1 MSDQNFNINRNIKD
15 KLDSHEFDFNPA
27 AWDNMNGLLDGKRT
41 PDKSYFKTKIFIA
54 MTTLLFLL
62 AFLLWQDGAA
72 DGGRQTTDRGSQS
85 AVQNP
90 QSTVSSSQSSVPG
103 SQSSLR
109 QTGDGAAQM
118 TVFQPKAHSPAKY
131 TPPSTVNRA
140 PSTEP
145 LPNSPFTIHH
155 SPLFD
160 STFFEK
166 IAARLS
172 LFNRHYA
179 PEKVYLQFDRTF
191 FEPGEAIWFN
201 AYVRDAN
208 SLKASGKSEI
218 LYAELLAPNG
228 SVLNQITLLANG
240 GTAAGDFQL
249 DAAAPGGMYK
259 VKAYTNWQRNSG
271 DAFERDIQVQ
281 ASVLPRLRME
291 LEFQRKAYGP
301 GDVVEAKLDLNT
313 LANEPLSSQSFSG
326 TASLEGQVFTQIKG
340 TTDGGGRA
348 MVKFDLPKKLTTN
361 DGLLNVMIQY
371 NGQTESISRSIPI
384 VLNKID
390 LQFLPEGGDMVAGL
404 PASVAFKA
412 LNEFGK
418 PADVEGKIFNSKGV
432 EIHTFRSYH
441 QGMGAFEFTPATGEA
456 YTAKLTKPE
465 GISETYQL
473 PEALPRG
480 FTLQVSPPLTSHASP
495 LTSDTLMV
503 EVSSTEDE
511 PLNVALVS
519 RGEIYFTQTL
529 RPVAGAHL
537 VKIPTASIPIG
548 VAQVTL
554 FDSREIPRAERLV
567 FLNPHKKLN
576 VEIKTDKE
584 QYLPRE
590 KVQLKVKVT
599 DERGLPMPGQF
610 SLAVVDDNLLTFA
623 DDKQGHILAN
633 LLLESELK
641 GEVVE
646 PNFYF
651 EPKEKHPEK
660 NELLALDYLMMT
672 QGWRR
677 FSWEELLW
685 EAPVAMGYEEEK
697 AVTVGRVLDNQNRPI
712 PNLKVF
718 VEGTKARTV
727 TDEQG
732 YFTLDT
738 MFANLRYAVEVDNK
752 RQQLTH
758 FLDANSSNPQIR
770 LPFNYSTQ
778 NPKPTALILKDLS
791 RQGLASLQGMV
802 RDGDNGQ
809 PIIFGTVAVYKNR
822 TLITGTETDL
832 DGFYSL
838 NELEPGKY
846 DIVFSYT
853 GYNESKVEGIQVGEG
868 KSYQLNGNLSA
879 GVVLEEVVV
888 TYSRPMIEQDNTTQ
902 GAVISMDRPRGGGT
916 TRKKQGQPKA
926 KQPELVEIN
935 KPVAGKPLT
944 SEDIKNL
951 PTRNVN
957 ALASLGASVASA
969 EDGDDIKIRGARGNA
984 DQFYIDGVRVEGRA
998 IKQNLQQILGG
1009 VPAKFGNEKG
1019 MAEKVTFEDQSIAEE
1034 TRIQDFGKIALPPPP
1049 PPPAMKDEADIFK
1062 VVEDMPLFNIANCE
1076 NMPDK
1081 AERKRC
1087 ADSKMLEFIYQNVKY
1102 PAIAR
1107 ENQIEGTAVVK
1118 FTIEKDGSISNAE
1131 VVRDAGGGLG
1141 QEALRVVK
1149 MTNGKWTPGRQR
1161 GQTVRTQMNIP
1172 IKFRLDG
1179 SMNVG
1184 VAVGAKKDYNLH
1196 TPRQFYAPKYQ
1207 GNDQRSTTN
1216 DQRTDFRKTAFW
1228 EPNLTVG
1235 RNGNATIEFYNTD
1248 AITTFR
1254 ATVEGIG
1261 MDGSIGRGEQRFFT
1275 QMPFGMDVKIP
1286 TNLLTGDRLILPL
1299 TLSNNTQ
1306 QEVSGKL
1313 AISIPE
1319 HFILAKQ
1326 LPENVTLK
1334 AGETKTL
1341 YPEYEVGFGATGGA
1355 LEVVFQAEG
1364 MQDAFQEKI
1373 KVQPKGFP
1381 VSQVFGGNDKEKTFQ
1396 VEVNDPVEGSLQAA
1410 FTVHPSVLSDLTTG
1424 LERMLHQPGGCF
1436 EQTSSGNYPNLLVL
1450 DYLKTTGNA
1459 APAIEAQA
1467 NQFLDYGYKRLL
1479 TFEIP
1484 GGGFDWFSQPPAHEA
1499 LSAYGLMQF
1508 VDMQA
1513 VYPVEQDL
1521 IDRTAKWLL
1530 SRQDGKGGWLSSK
1543 VGAHSWQQPNPVSNA
1558 YITWAMTEAGFGK
1571 DVAAELE
1578 HSVVDA
1584 QQSQDP
1590 YIIALMANSLLNVG
1604 DKRAAA
1610 AMLEIL
1616 QKTQAQDGSWT
1627 GKTASMTQSTGKNL
1641 TIETTGLAALA
1652 FLKTN
1657 DHAAQVQAAVNYLAE
1672 AKSQYGYGSTQATVL
1687 ALKALTAH
1695 AQQFKKSI
1703 GGTVALFI
1711 NGKKAGEQTFTAD
1724 QKEPL
1729 AFNGLTQFLKTG
1741 KNEVKVK
1748 FTNGEALPYDLLV
1761 SYNTRQPQSSPDCK
1775 LSLTTSLSA
1784 QNGSMGSN
1792 IRLSTSLTNTSNE
1805 AVPNPIAIVGI
1816 PAGLGIQP
1824 WQVKEMQEKN
1834 LFDFY
1839 EIKDGTVVFYFR
1851 QMEAGEVKNIHLD
1864 LKADLPGEYEAPASS
1879 AYLYYSNDAVVWSK
1893 PERVVVSAVGGG

>member
-1 MSDQNFNINRNIKD
+1 MSDQNFNIHRNIKD

-27 AWDNMNGLLDGKRT
+27 AWDKMNGLLDGKRT

-72 DGGRQTTDRGSQS
+72 DGGRQTVDGGPQS
-85 AVQNP
+85 KVQNP
-90 QSTVSSSQSSVPG
+90 QPTVSSSQSSVPG

-131 TPPSTVNRA
+131 TPPSTVNRP

-228 SVLNQITLLANG
+228 SVLNQITLLAKG

-259 VKAYTNWQRNSG
+259 IKAYTNWQRNT
-271 DAFERDIQVQ
+271 DVAFERDIQVQ
-281 ASVLPRLRME
+281 ATVLPRLRME

-301 GDVVEAKLDLNT
+301 GDLVEAKLDLNT
-313 LANEPLSSQSFSG
+313 LANEPLAKQEF
-326 TASLEGQVFTQIKG
+326 TASASLDGQRFTEIKG

-348 MVKFDLPKKLTTN
+348 MIKFELPKDLKTN

-465 GISETYQL
+465 GIKETYQL

-480 FTLQVSPPLTSHASP
+480 FALQVSPPLTSHASP
-495 LTSDTLMV
+495 FTSDTLMV

-832 DGFYSL
+832 DGYYSL

-951 PTRNVN
+951 PTLNVN
-957 ALASLGASVASA
+957 ALASLGASVAFA
-969 EDGDDIKIRGARGNA
+969 EDGDDIKIRGARGDA
-984 DQFYIDGVRVEGRA
+984 DHFYIDGVRVEGRA
-998 IKQNLQQILGG
+998 IPKQNLEQMPGG
-1009 VPAKFGNEKG
+1009 VPAQFGNEK
-1019 MAEKVTFEDQSIAEE
+1019 E
-1034 TRIQDFGKIALPPPP
+1034 
-1049 PPPAMKDEADIFK
+1049 MKDTKQVAAEDLVLK
-1062 VVEDMPLFNIANCE
+1062 NVESGNVSISLK
-1076 NMPDK
+1076 DK
-1081 AERKRC
+1081 A
-1087 ADSKMLEFIYQNVKY
+1087 S
-1102 PAIAR
+1102 
-1107 ENQIEGTAVVK
+1107 
-1118 FTIEKDGSISNAE
+1118 
-1131 VVRDAGGGLG
+1131 
-1141 QEALRVVK
+1141 
-1149 MTNGKWTPGRQR
+1149 
-1161 GQTVRTQMNIP
+1161 P
-1172 IKFRLDG
+1172 IGFGALDG
-1179 SMNVG
+1179 KLAMRDRNTGKTASL
-1184 VAVGAKKDYNLH
+1184 YS
-1196 TPRQFYAPKYQ
+1196 PRQFYAPNYTPEKAE
-1207 GNDQRSTTN
+1207 RTN
-1216 DQRTDFRKTAFW
+1216 TPRTDFRKTAFW
-1228 EPNLTVG
+1228 EPHLTVG
-1235 RNGNATIEFYNTD
+1235 RSGTATVEFYNTD

-1254 ATVEGIG
+1254 ATVEGLG

-1299 TLSNNTQ
+1299 TLTNNTQ

-1313 AISIPE
+1313 SVSIPD
-1319 HFILAKQ
+1319 HFTLVKQ
-1326 LPENVTLK
+1326 LPKNVALK
-1334 AGETKTL
+1334 AGETKTI
-1341 YPEYEVGFGATGGA
+1341 YPEYEVGFEAVGGTLQVA
-1355 LEVVFQAEG
+1355 FEAKGLR
-1364 MQDAFQEKI
+1364 DAFSENI

-1508 VDMQA
+1508 VDMKA

-1521 IDRTAKWLL
+1521 IGRTAKWLL
-1530 SRQDGKGGWLSSK
+1530 SRRDGKGGWLSSK

-1610 AMLEIL
+1610 AMLEVL

-1748 FTNGEALPYDLLV
+1748 FTNGEALPYDLSV

-1784 QNGSMGSN
+1784 QNGSMGSD

-1839 EIKDGTVVFYFR
+1839 EIKDSYVVFYFR

-1893 PERVVVSAVGGG
+1893 PDRVVVSAVGGG